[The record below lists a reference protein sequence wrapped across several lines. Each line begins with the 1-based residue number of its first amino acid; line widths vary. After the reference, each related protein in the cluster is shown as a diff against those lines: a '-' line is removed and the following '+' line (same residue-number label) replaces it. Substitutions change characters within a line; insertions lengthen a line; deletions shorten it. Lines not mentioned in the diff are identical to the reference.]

1 MKTSTFLFPALP
13 LLLFVSTCA
22 SAVDDA
28 AVRRCRAIADV
39 PARVACYDA
48 MPLAAASAATAPPS
62 AAPLS
67 PEQRFGMRAAVA
79 PKDAEPAAIRS
90 SVAGHL
96 DGWSYGTTIRLANGQ
111 VWRVVDYLDAMFD
124 LDNPQVEIVRGA
136 LGAYYLQV
144 AGRNDSARVVRLK

>member
-1 MKTSTFLFPALP
+1 MKTITFLSPVLP
-13 LLLFVSTCA
+13 LLLFVSTSA

-48 MPLAAASAATAPPS
+48 MPLGAAPS
-62 AAPLS
+62 AAAAAPAPS
-67 PEQRFGMRAAVA
+67 PEQRFGMPPAAR
-79 PKDAEPAAIRS
+79 PKNAEPEAIRS
-90 SVAGHL
+90 TVAGHL
-96 DGWSYGTTIRLANGQ
+96 DGWSFGTTIRLANGQ

-124 LDNPQVEIVRGA
+124 LDNPPVEIVRGA

>member
-1 MKTSTFLFPALP
+1 MKTIPFLSPVLP
-13 LLLFVSTCA
+13 LLLFVSSAA

-48 MPLAAASAATAPPS
+48 MPLGTASSTAVAAAAPSP
-62 AAPLS
+62 S
-67 PEQRFGMRAAVA
+67 PEQRFGMRAVA
-79 PKDAEPAAIRS
+79 QPKDAEPAAIRS
-90 SVAGHL
+90 TVAGHL
-96 DGWSYGTTIRLANGQ
+96 DGWSFGTTIRLANGQ
-111 VWRVVDYLDAMFD
+111 VWRVEDYLDAMFD
-124 LDNPQVEIVRGA
+124 LDNPPVEIVRGA